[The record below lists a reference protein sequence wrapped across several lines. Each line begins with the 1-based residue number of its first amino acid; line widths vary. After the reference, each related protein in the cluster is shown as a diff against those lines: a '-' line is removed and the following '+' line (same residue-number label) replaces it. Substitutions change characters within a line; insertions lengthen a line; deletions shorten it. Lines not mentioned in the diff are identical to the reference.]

1 MSITARTI
9 IADALIEI
17 GVIDANRTMSA
28 EEADY
33 GLDKL
38 NRMIDLWNAKQS
50 FVVVIEHNSYTWTTS
65 RASYTI
71 GPTGNLV
78 GTRPLRIERAN
89 LVLTAADNYRKA
101 LHIYEVMDWAQI
113 PYPAEDGAEADLIY
127 YAPTT
132 PNGTI
137 YPWPYPENTASALAN
152 KLELYTW
159 APHSA
164 FADLDTSY
172 DFAPG
177 YDMSMVLSLA
187 ESLAGPFGRSISQD
201 LREEARKARSVLAV
215 INLKP
220 PRLKTRESGIPVSPS
235 WS

>member
-65 RASYTI
+65 RTSYTI

-137 YPWPYPENTASALAN
+137 YPWPYPEDESGPLAN
-152 KLELYTW
+152 QLELFTW
-159 APHSA
+159 AQHSK
-164 FADLDTSY
+164 FADLSTEFS
-172 DFAPG
+172 FPPG
-177 YDMSMVLSLA
+177 YEQAMVLSLA
-187 ESLAGPFGRSISQD
+187 EDLSVPFGRAISQD
-201 LREEARKARSVLAV
+201 LRDLARKSRMIIADL
-215 INLKP
+215 NMMP
-220 PRLKTRESGIPVSPS
+220 PRLRTRESGMSTS
-235 WS
+235 EAWS